1 MIRAKIKNNIDIA
14 NNNKGLNGNIFNI
27 YPIEYKTIQTD
38 KTIGKNTTKNKGDIK
53 CISFNFYTDRT
64 DPK

>member
-1 MIRAKIKNNIDIA
+1 MIIKNNIDIA

-38 KTIGKNTTKNKGDIK
+38 KNLSTVI
-53 CISFNFYTDRT
+53 ISFI
-64 DPK
+64 

>member
-38 KTIGKNTTKNKGDIK
+38 KNLSTVI
-53 CISFNFYTDRT
+53 ISVI
-64 DPK
+64 

>member
-14 NNNKGLNGNIFNI
+14 NNIKGLNGNICKI

-38 KTIGKNTTKNKGDIK
+38 KNLSKVI
-53 CISFNFYTDRT
+53 ISRI
-64 DPK
+64 